1 MRILGIILGFV
12 FWMSEQAGISSEIG
26 SLRVNIKLRSSK
38 EIFDENKFF
47 FVSRKP
53 I

>member
-1 MRILGIILGFV
+1 MRILDIILGFV
-12 FWMSEQAGISSEIG
+12 FWMSEQAGINSEIG